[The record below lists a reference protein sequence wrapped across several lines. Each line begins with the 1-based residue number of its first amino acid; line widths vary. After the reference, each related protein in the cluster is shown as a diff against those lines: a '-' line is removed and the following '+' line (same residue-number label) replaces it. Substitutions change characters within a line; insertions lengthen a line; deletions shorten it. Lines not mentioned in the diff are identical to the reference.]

1 MREVNY
7 YKGFYSPNPNDRR
20 GELFTYRSIDY
31 DKIVEGFKSGKGLSV
46 AECKYYEPNVKTD
59 PRVRD
64 QDINQEYI
72 KFIVDVARWHR
83 YIDKKS
89 GMGVTMDNIYG
100 SNAPITTAANAVI
113 ANMVAGNNVTV
124 AGTNQ
129 ASDIGDTI
137 PNHGLNFPAA
147 VPAVQTPSSNYLKPI
162 MVIARELYDVA
173 GNLGAQAVLNKVNF
187 PTFMTTIRPF
197 LMTEI
202 TSIVDNAF
210 GTVIDGH
217 AIMATLQA
225 QDHNLYRDI
234 RQSVLD
240 KMYSYYITI
249 AQSMVDQLSTE
260 IKAIGPPITPVAYLT
275 ALSNTGA
282 STGNV
287 KSIFVEYNTG
297 AKNATYITDVTQT
310 FINAVLSAYRNS
322 RFYVRTA
329 LGDLEIWKWF
339 KNTLR
344 NFNSFPQNVKRFYN
358 SFMGIMKAGD
368 GKLYN
373 IEEKV
378 DEINDQNA
386 IDYRIN
392 LKKTITG
399 DVVFSNA
406 LPLLPAGGANIWIYA
421 NTRITVAE
429 QEVFK
434 CIYSQIYGNNPS
446 VEPRQIIDIA
456 NNNIVGLSLS
466 HPVITFDTTET
477 YFNFDLDGL
486 FKSILKEAI
495 QAPIGSDVDDFPE
508 DTIEVDNQFT
518 GRAYYK
524 GGILMWK
531 DGDEEKK
538 VEDYDYLT
546 KRHKCFSTQLGINE
560 EECTNYIFKCVFSTK
575 DDNYTDC
582 EAVFSRRDIFP
593 KDISVFNNAHP
604 YIMFRTV
611 QKLKFL
617 AKKEIVDKIVLNKLE
632 SLDDWIKRHKA
643 DTNSAVHTL
652 AITIEGNVDA
662 QNYLKNLVSYING
675 NPEIINKNYKK
686 KEGSLGKVNP
696 EDPYGL
702 SYPRRLITD
711 MSLQQLGTIINNT
724 NKNLFVK
731 NSPLGLM
738 MGPYLFNGM
747 VGGSQMFTV
756 DNTPRGW
763 KALSNTLAVY
773 RRKLVTYN
781 KSLSPNTERK
791 LKAKIE
797 DVKKYEESTAKYINY
812 IKQYNEII
820 EKLGDYTQNTSLSMA
835 ELMEVVNNNYNKLI
849 EKKSRKEGQI
859 ISAIDALRD
868 AVISEGK
875 KAGDSD
881 PLGAIQHTPITL
893 DSLDPLVK

>member
-20 GELFTYRSIDY
+20 GELFTYRSIDN
-31 DKIVEGFKSGKGLSV
+31 DKVAEGFKSGKGLSV

-83 YIDKKS
+83 YIDS
-89 GMGVTMDNIYG
+89 SHVTQDVENLITGGNHWVAGNGGGEYFNDTDGNINGSTIGYNGMNIGLVLYGNNQYNISPYLVPIAIAMALLTSNNPATDDTCNQAIMNGVHFNAFMALI
-100 SNAPITTAANAVI
+100 NAPIRTEIDRMVTAIFAAAQPLRAAITGLNQGNLADLTAAAFKVKLYDFYSDKIMGILDNLNREIITHNRGGPLTTAIIQTYRTTNGQLTPFCPMGQLHDIQANNLAAFHTEFVDFL
-113 ANMVAGNNVTV
+113 GNVFRST
-124 AGTNQ
+124 
-129 ASDIGDTI
+129 
-137 PNHGLNFPAA
+137 
-147 VPAVQTPSSNYLKPI
+147 Y
-162 MVIARELYDVA
+162 
-173 GNLGAQAVLNKVNF
+173 
-187 PTFMTTIRPF
+187 
-197 LMTEI
+197 
-202 TSIVDNAF
+202 
-210 GTVIDGH
+210 
-217 AIMATLQA
+217 
-225 QDHNLYRDI
+225 
-234 RQSVLD
+234 RQS
-240 KMYSYYITI
+240 
-249 AQSMVDQLSTE
+249 
-260 IKAIGPPITPVAYLT
+260 P
-275 ALSNTGA
+275 
-282 STGNV
+282 
-287 KSIFVEYNTG
+287 
-297 AKNATYITDVTQT
+297 
-310 FINAVLSAYRNS
+310 
-322 RFYVRTA
+322 FYQRRD
-329 LGDLEIWKWF
+329 LGDNNMWKWF
-339 KNTLR
+339 QNTLKG
-344 NFNSFPQNVKRFYN
+344 FNSFPNNIKTFYKN
-358 SFMGIMKAGD
+358 FLNIAID
-368 GKLYN
+368 G
-373 IEEKV
+373 EGFG
-378 DEINDQNA
+378 EIDAVIDRITDQNTA
-386 IDYRIN
+386 RKFRVN
-392 LKKTITG
+392 LKRTLAGNVIFSDAFPLLIANTEVWFTLNAKVQAQSPANANLFKTIYDT
-399 DVVFSNA
+399 V
-406 LPLLPAGGANIWIYA
+406 YA
-421 NTRITVAE
+421 HPVN
-429 QEVFK
+429 
-434 CIYSQIYGNNPS
+434 
-446 VEPRQIIDIA
+446 
-456 NNNIVGLSLS
+456 NNNIDVSGGLNIML
-466 HPVITFDTTET
+466 PVPEITFDTTET

-582 EAVFSRRDIFP
+582 EAVFGRRDIFP